1 MPELTIQ
8 QAFALALQHHQA
20 GRLREA
26 EQIYRLI
33 LAQQPDHP
41 HALHFLGVIAYQ
53 TKQNDVAIDLIQRAI
68 ALRPNYPEAHCNLA
82 NALKSNGQLDQA
94 IGAYRR
100 AIALRPEYLEA
111 HINLAAALKDHG
123 QLDEAIDAY
132 RKAIALH
139 PDLPEVQ
146 NELGNLLRS
155 KGELGEAVA
164 AYRQAISLRLDY
176 ADAYNNLGVAL
187 RDQGLVD
194 EAIAAYR
201 RAIAL
206 NAECAE
212 AFNNL
217 GFTLNDKGQREEAIA
232 SIRRAIALKPEYV
245 EAHRNLANTLRTTG
259 RLDEAVAAYHL
270 AINLKPDA
278 PEVHNNLGVA
288 LSELGRLDE
297 AIVAYRQAIALRPDC
312 AEVFNNLGIALNAK
326 EQADEAI
333 AAYRQAIAL
342 QPNYAQA
349 HSNLG
354 NTLKNGGKIDEA
366 IAAFR
371 QATVQDPQNA
381 ALASNLVYVLH
392 LDPKSTPATLAEE
405 HRRWNERHARPLPK
419 FSHCP
424 PTGADAGQRRLRV
437 GYVSPDFREHCA
449 SFFLLPLLSSHDH
462 KNFEIMCYSNAGRPD
477 AVTQQLRGFADGW
490 RDVFTL
496 SDEELARTIHNDHID
511 VLVDLTLHMINGRL
525 LTFARKPAPV
535 QVAWLGYPGTTG
547 LETMDYRLT
556 DSFLDPPELDDAF
569 YSEKSIRLPAS
580 FWCYDPRVDDLPVGK
595 LPALNER
602 RVTFGCLNNFCKVNA
617 DVLKLWAA
625 VLMKTCN
632 SRILILSP
640 QGTHRQWAVDEMG
653 RQGVAPSR
661 IEFLDRRPRRDYL
674 ELYNRIDVCLDTFPY
689 NGHTTQLDALW
700 MGVPTVTLVGRT
712 AAGRGGASI
721 LSNVGLRELVA
732 QTEEDYVRIAAELAG
747 DLPRLSALRS
757 GLRRRME
764 QSPLMDAPGFAR
776 DIEASFRQ
784 MWRTWCENLSAQS

>member
-1 MPELTIQ
+1 MAELTIQ
-8 QAFALALQHHQA
+8 QAFDLALQHHQA
-20 GRLREA
+20 GRLPEA
-26 EQIYRLI
+26 EQVYRLI

-53 TKQNDVAIDLIQRAI
+53 KRQNDLAVDLIRRAV

-82 NALKSNGQLDQA
+82 NALKSNGQLDEA
-94 IGAYRR
+94 IAAYRR

-111 HINLAAALKDHG
+111 HINLGAALKDHG
-123 QLDEAIDAY
+123 QLDEAIAAY
-132 RKAIALH
+132 RQAIALH

-146 NELGNLLRS
+146 NELGNVLRS
-155 KGELGEAVA
+155 KGQVDQALA
-164 AYRQAISLRLDY
+164 AYRQAISLRPEY
-176 ADAYNNLGVAL
+176 ADAHNNLGVAL
-187 RDQGLVD
+187 RDQGFLD
-194 EAIAAYR
+194 EAMAAYR

-212 AFNNL
+212 AYNNL
-217 GFTLNDKGQREEAIA
+217 GFTLMDRGESDEAIA
-232 SIRRAIALKPEYV
+232 AFRRAVALKPKYV
-245 EAHRNLANTLRTTG
+245 EAHRNLANALRGTG
-259 RLDEAVAAYHL
+259 RLDEAVAAYRL
-270 AINLKPDA
+270 AIELKPDA
-278 PEVHNNLGVA
+278 AEVHNNLGVA

-297 AIVAYRQAIALRPDC
+297 AIVAYREAIALRPDC
-312 AEVFNNLGIALNAK
+312 AEVYNNLGIALNAK
-326 EQADEAI
+326 ERPDEAV

-349 HSNLG
+349 FSNLG
-354 NTLKNGGKIDEA
+354 NSLKNGGKIDEA

-371 QATVQDPQNA
+371 QATLEDPQNA
-381 ALASNLVYVLH
+381 SLASNLVYVLH
-392 LDPKSTPATLAEE
+392 LDPRSTPATLAEE
-405 HRRWNERHARPLPK
+405 HRRWNERHARSLPR
-419 FSHCP
+419 FSHSP
-424 PTGADAGQRRLRV
+424 PTGSDAGQRQLRI

-449 SFFLLPLLSSHDH
+449 SFFILPLLSNHDRG
-462 KNFEIMCYSNAGRPD
+462 NFEIVCYSNAARSD
-477 AVTQQLRGFADGW
+477 AVTQQLRGYTDGW
-490 RDVFTL
+490 RDVFGV
-496 SDEELARTIHNDHID
+496 SDEELAGMIHDDRID

-535 QVAWLGYPGTTG
+535 QVTWLGYPSTTG

-556 DSFLDPPELDDAF
+556 DRFLDPPGLDDAF
-569 YSEKSIRLPAS
+569 YSEKSIRLPAA
-580 FWCYDPRVDDLPVGK
+580 FWCYDPRVDDLAVGK
-595 LPALNER
+595 LPALIER

-625 VLMKTCN
+625 VLMKIRD
-632 SRILILSP
+632 SRMLILAP
-640 QGTHRQWAVDEMG
+640 QGSHRQWALDEMA

-674 ELYNRIDVCLDTFPY
+674 QLYNRIDACLDTFPY

-712 AAGRGGASI
+712 AASRGGASI
-721 LSNVGLRELVA
+721 LSNIGLPELVA
-732 QTEEDYVRIAAELAG
+732 RKEEDYVRIAAELAS

-764 QSPLMDAPGFAR
+764 QSPLMDAPRFVR

-784 MWRTWCENLSAQS
+784 MWRNWCETGLRGS